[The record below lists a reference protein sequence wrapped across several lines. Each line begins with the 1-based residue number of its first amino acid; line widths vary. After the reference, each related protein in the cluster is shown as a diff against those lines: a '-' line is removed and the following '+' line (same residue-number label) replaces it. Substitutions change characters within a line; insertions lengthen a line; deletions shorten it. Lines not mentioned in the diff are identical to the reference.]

1 MKCEEKPI
9 VNPVKEVRS
18 GIADR
23 LLSVT
28 GAG

>member
-9 VNPVKEVRS
+9 VSPLKKARS

>member
-9 VNPVKEVRS
+9 VNPVKEARS

-23 LLSVT
+23 LLSVI